1 MSARGV
7 RRREVEKMALS
18 QELLAKKDKL
28 CAEHYPKCITTE
40 CPLAKLFCY
49 DIVNFNAFYV
59 NSHPALKRRITRI
72 LKAVK

>member
-1 MSARGV
+1 MG
-7 RRREVEKMALS
+7 LS

-49 DIVNFNAFYV
+49 VIANFQ
-59 NSHPALKRRITRI
+59 
-72 LKAVK
+72 

>member
-1 MSARGV
+1 MCARSV
-7 RRREVEKMALS
+7 QREVRGMGLS
-18 QELLAKKDKL
+18 QELLAKKEKL

-49 DIVNFNAFYV
+49 DIANFNDYYV

-72 LKAVK
+72 LKAVE

>member
-1 MSARGV
+1 MCVRGV
-7 RRREVEKMALS
+7 LREVMGMGLS
-18 QELLAKKDKL
+18 QELLAKKEKL

-49 DIVNFNAFYV
+49 DIANFNDYYV

-72 LKAVK
+72 LKAVE